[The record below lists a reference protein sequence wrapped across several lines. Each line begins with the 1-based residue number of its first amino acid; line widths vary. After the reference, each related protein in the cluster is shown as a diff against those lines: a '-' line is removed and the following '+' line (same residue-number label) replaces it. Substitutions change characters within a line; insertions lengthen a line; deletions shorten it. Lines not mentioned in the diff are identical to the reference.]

1 MKLSYEIMHPIMY
14 CGVLKDALE
23 HIPIRNNDLI
33 GVNQNTKAQT
43 TKGQSKQTDKM
54 T

>member
-1 MKLSYEIMHPIMY
+1 MMLR
-14 CGVLKDALE
+14 GVLKDILE
-23 HIPIRNNDLI
+23 HIPIIKNDLI
-33 GVNQNTKAQT
+33 VVNRNKNEQT